1 LTAIRSIKNHADKE
15 AINNKTIKAKAIEVQ
30 RKLSFVPIAKR

>member
-15 AINNKTIKAKAIEVQ
+15 AINNKIKAKAIEVQ